1 MPLRIAVLSTVG
13 TSLLGNLERN
23 IDKLTLRSREVFG
36 NRAKPPSR
44 LPVDDE
50 LQRSFEEWSA
60 KGGEVL
66 EDAVKA
72 LSKDPAG
79 FSAELNSII
88 AFIKSLPARH
98 VISELRLQFYP
109 TDTGTSRFC
118 ARAITEYLR
127 RFQEDFRGLIGIPA
141 YSALIIDEPIV
152 LKGFGRGVEWFREG
166 LTDLMDRF
174 VSNIVRLRRDGYK
187 VVVNPTGGFKPES
200 AYLTVVAILAGAWR
214 VVYAHETFREVVELP
229 ILPITL
235 DSKYVKALSGRPTLD
250 ELRSVGL
257 DPEDLRESGVI
268 DIRNG
273 EVEVREWF
281 RRLVGLIG

>member
-1 MPLRIAVLSTVG
+1 MGI
-13 TSLLGNLERN
+13 SLLGNLERN

-109 TDTGTSRFC
+109 TDTGDLQ
-118 ARAITEYLR
+118 ILR
-127 RFQEDFRGLIGIPA
+127 KGHNG
-141 YSALIIDEPIV
+141 V
-152 LKGFGRGVEWFREG
+152 LK
-166 LTDLMDRF
+166 
-174 VSNIVRLRRDGYK
+174 
-187 VVVNPTGGFKPES
+187 
-200 AYLTVVAILAGAWR
+200 
-214 VVYAHETFREVVELP
+214 EV
-229 ILPITL
+229 
-235 DSKYVKALSGRPTLD
+235 SGRLQ
-250 ELRSVGL
+250 GL
-257 DPEDLRESGVI
+257 DRHTCG
-268 DIRNG
+268 
-273 EVEVREWF
+273 F
-281 RRLVGLIG
+281 RTNH

>member
-1 MPLRIAVLSTVG
+1 MG

-23 IDKLTLRSREVFG
+23 IDKLTLSQRSREVFG

-127 RFQEDFRGLIGIPA
+127 RFQEDFKGLIGIPA
-141 YSALIIDEPIV
+141 DSALIIDEPIV
-152 LKGFGRGVEWFREG
+152 LKGFGRGGVEWFREG
-166 LTDLMDRF
+166 GLTDLMDKF

-214 VVYAHETFREVVELP
+214 VVYAYETFREVVELP

-235 DSKYVKALSGRPTLD
+235 DSRYVKALSGRPTID
-250 ELRSVGL
+250 ELRSAGL
-257 DPEDLRESGVI
+257 DPEDLREGGVI
-268 DIRNG
+268 DIRDG

-281 RRLVGLIG
+281 RRLVGFIG